1 MRARNIPII
10 ATGLTCV
17 LFAAGYRMVLADE
30 HAPGSVEDLAHELA
44 DEVLRGTDEGADGL
58 DAWTRSVIEGALER
72 AARDAS
78 RTAEESAGTETGA
91 APAPLPAERNAAQT
105 AVDLSAR
112 PNTAQVIVFT
122 SMAVP
127 AASWRQWSFDAA
139 RIGAPMVLRGVSGD
153 GFQEFVR
160 QIGVRIGDSGAGAA
174 IDPRLFR
181 LFAIEAVP
189 AVAVVPGGVPAC
201 TSLGCADDPAPPH
214 DLVTGNIGIEAALE
228 AIAAE
233 GGPGRETARRHL
245 ALLRGETE

>member
-1 MRARNIPII
+1 M
-10 ATGLTCV
+10 
-17 LFAAGYRMVLADE
+17 LFAAGYRLVLADE
-30 HAPGSVEDLAHELA
+30 HAPGSDPNGMAEKAGALA

-58 DAWTRSVIEGALER
+58 DAWTRSVIEEALER

-78 RTAEESAGTETGA
+78 RTADEAAGTETGA

-105 AVDLSAR
+105 EVGLSAQPPR

-181 LFAIEAVP
+181 LFGIKSVP

-201 TSLGCADDPAPPH
+201 TSMGCADDPAPPH

-245 ALLRGETE
+245 ARLRGEIK